1 MSSLN
6 RRTPARLGF
15 SRTST
20 PIHPLDA
27 HPVLEVSAITAD
39 PGCGCSDP
47 HGARNDTVAIRMYL
61 VDFPFAVL
69 ATSLV
74 ALWFSAHV
82 GVLIHEKVRPL
93 DEREREDFNVVVT
106 ATLTLLGLIIGFSFA
121 MAISR
126 YDQRKNYE
134 EDEANAIGTAYFR
147 AGLLPA
153 DDAAKIRG
161 LLKEYLDQRILF
173 YQTRNRPQLRQIDA
187 RTAQL
192 QNQLWSVVQGAAA
205 RQPTP
210 VVALSVASINDA
222 LNSQGYTQAAWWNR
236 LPVPAWGLLTVIA
249 LFCNFL
255 IGYGARRRDY
265 ALFLVLPLAVSISLF
280 LISDMSSPR
289 RGLIRVVPQN
299 LLSLSESLR
308 QQQVLPPVH

>member
-1 MSSLN
+1 
-6 RRTPARLGF
+6 
-15 SRTST
+15 
-20 PIHPLDA
+20 
-27 HPVLEVSAITAD
+27 
-39 PGCGCSDP
+39 
-47 HGARNDTVAIRMYL
+47 VAIRMYL